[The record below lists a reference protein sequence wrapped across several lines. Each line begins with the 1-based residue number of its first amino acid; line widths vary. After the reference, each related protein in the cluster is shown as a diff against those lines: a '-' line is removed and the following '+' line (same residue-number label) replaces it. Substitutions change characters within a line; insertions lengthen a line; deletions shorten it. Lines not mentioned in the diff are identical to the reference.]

1 MRKVLTNRIV
11 SITVFLLA
19 FTPTYLLLNFFSMN
33 FVNILISLTLALFV
47 SKNTHFE
54 VN

>member
-1 MRKVLTNRIV
+1 
-11 SITVFLLA
+11 
-19 FTPTYLLLNFFSMN
+19 MN
-33 FVNILISLTLALFV
+33 FVNILISLALALFV